1 MLIGGAFDSRT
12 LANMKK
18 ALEHVCANAARG
30 EDHAVRKRVARR
42 IIQSARNGKTTL
54 GQLTAA
60 GQRALVTSLPPLNQA
75 SSGG

>member
-18 ALEHVCANAARG
+18 ALEHVCENAAQG
-30 EDHAVRKRVARR
+30 EDHAVRKRIARR
-42 IIQSARNGKTTL
+42 IIQSARSGKTTV

-60 GQRALVTSLPPLNQA
+60 GQRALIKSLPPLNPV